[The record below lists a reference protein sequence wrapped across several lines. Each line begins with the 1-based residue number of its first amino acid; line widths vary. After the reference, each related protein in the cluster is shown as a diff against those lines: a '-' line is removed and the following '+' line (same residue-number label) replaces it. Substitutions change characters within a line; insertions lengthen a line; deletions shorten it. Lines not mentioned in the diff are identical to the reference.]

1 MQKFISTDLL
11 NELQADVRQL
21 IATATLLKLED
32 PGCLLEQPAPGKW
45 NVVQVLEHL
54 NSYGRYYLV
63 AIENSLQLDKKA
75 TVVFRSGW
83 LGNYFTNLMKP
94 GADGQI
100 KSKMKAPKDHRPLP
114 QLDVFPVLNTFIDQQ
129 QYLLELLEKAKI
141 KDIGAIRTPISIS
154 RFIRLKLGDTFRFL
168 VAHEQRH
175 FVQLQNILRIVQ
187 EDKRCYK
194 KTGSSTKPVKAV

>member
-1 MQKFISTDLL
+1 MQKFISTELL

-63 AIENSLQLDKKA
+63 AIENSLEQDIKA
-75 TVVFRSGW
+75 TTIFRSGW
-83 LGNYFTNLMKP
+83 LGNYFTNQMKP
-94 GADGQI
+94 GADGQV
-100 KSKMKAPKDHRPLP
+100 KNKMNAPKDHRPLP

-129 QYLLELLEKAKI
+129 QYLLELLEKAKA
-141 KDIGAIRTPISIS
+141 KDIGVIRTPVSIS
-154 RFIRLKLGDTFRFL
+154 RFIKLKLGDTFRFL

-175 FVQLQNILRIVQ
+175 FVQLQNILLAVQ
-187 EDKRCYK
+187 EDNRCYK
-194 KTGSSTKPVKAV
+194 KAGPSTKPVKAV